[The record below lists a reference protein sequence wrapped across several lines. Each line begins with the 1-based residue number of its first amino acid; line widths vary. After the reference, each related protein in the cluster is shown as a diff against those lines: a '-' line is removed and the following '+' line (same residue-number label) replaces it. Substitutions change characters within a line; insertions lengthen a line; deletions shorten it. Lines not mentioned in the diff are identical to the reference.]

1 MTTADSRNPVIRSEA
16 PLSDPP
22 DRKDATPATK
32 RKRTKAAPLTSYAD
46 LFHAAYG
53 PARRRWKPTRAEIDA
68 IQAGPHFDLTD
79 NEQLLKLAL
88 SDPSL
93 KRTRDLMLYGM
104 KRLDGPN
111 SDGPVRRFVHTVLSR
126 HPAYQ
131 SRSLKAALD
140 RADDPLRQGTVHVL
154 VHETR
159 RWCERSTVPKRTAN
173 ACIAN
178 ALHCLLLWYNENSLV
193 PLRLEDALNHLRTEL
208 WKPFAKRQKS
218 TPDKLRALI
227 ADRDPYATSIA
238 CLRLEEQ
245 NDELRRQI
253 NISRTAESRTRDH
266 AQTLEAE
273 HNTLQTKVEDT
284 ATWNARLHRELDTVR
299 VDHANEKAH
308 MRDALENLRS
318 SVARRL
324 RNELALLNDGLH
336 ALRRDP
342 PKVSVMT
349 DHAERAID
357 GLTRELERLQNL
369 GIRE

>member
-1 MTTADSRNPVIRSEA
+1 MTTADSRNPAMRSEA
-16 PLSDPP
+16 PLGTPSDRRNPP
-22 DRKDATPATK
+22 PTAKP
-32 RKRTKAAPLTSYAD
+32 KRTKAPPLTSYAD

-68 IQAGPHFDLTD
+68 IQAGPHLDSTD
-79 NEQLLKLAL
+79 HEQLLKLAA
-88 SDPSL
+88 SDLSL
-93 KRTRDLMLYGM
+93 KRTRDLMLYGI

-111 SDGPVRRFVHTVLSR
+111 SDGPVRRFIHAVLSR

-131 SRSLKAALD
+131 SRSLKAALN
-140 RADDPLRQGTVHVL
+140 RAEDPLRQGTVHVL

-159 RWCERSTVPKRTAN
+159 RWCERSTLPKRTAN
-173 ACIAN
+173 TCIAN
-178 ALHCLLLWYNENSLV
+178 ALHCLLLWYNENSSV

-208 WKPFAKRQKS
+208 WKSFAKRQRS

-253 NISRTAESRTRDH
+253 HISRATESRTRDH
-266 AQTLEAE
+266 AQALEAE
-273 HNTLQTKVEDT
+273 RNTLQDKVKD
-284 ATWNARLHRELDTVR
+284 ATIWKARLHRELDTTR
-299 VDHANEKAH
+299 IDHANEKAH

-318 SVARRL
+318 SVVRRL

-336 ALRRDP
+336 ALRRNP
-342 PKVSVMT
+342 PKVSVMN

-357 GLTRELERLQNL
+357 GLTREVERLQNL